1 MPIVPPPPA
10 ARASVVAARLRGLPS
25 IAAQHLRRIPD
36 LLASG
41 DLAGAELALMAARA
55 LAPSHPEALR
65 WAAAVAQRRGR
76 AAEAVALLDEA
87 LAQWPADPE
96 LLLAAAALDFDRD
109 DHARAQQ
116 RLSAAS
122 TLPAGA
128 DFALR
133 LSLEAERQGYIELAL
148 AAADAALAGDPRTP
162 RALLQR
168 GRSLHALGRADDA
181 AAVFRGVI
189 ARDPANAA
197 AWFSLLDQKTIRVSA
212 SELDALCAAEA
223 RAQGGDEDATL
234 LGFALGKA
242 LEDHGRHAEALAAF
256 QRANARVRRRSA
268 WDAAQFSRQVDA
280 VLAAF
285 DGPVAQADGGAGEE
299 VLFVVGLP
307 RSGTTLIEQVLAAHP
322 QVEGASELPYLHRVV
337 AGESQRRGQA
347 FPAWA
352 GAASASDWAR
362 LGADYLRRSARW
374 RTRRPRSTDKL
385 PANWLL
391 AGAALAML
399 PGTRVVAL
407 LRDPLETAWSCYKQL
422 FGREQVGFAY
432 DFADLAAYWRDYER
446 TVRFFAARD
455 PRRFRAQSYE
465 AFVADPEGQTR
476 ELLEFCGLPFD
487 PACLRFHEAERS
499 VRTASAAQVRQPLR
513 RDTARA
519 AAYGALLDPLRV
531 LLAGKETSP

>member
-25 IAAQHLRRIPD
+25 VAAQHLRRIPD
-36 LLASG
+36 LLAAG
-41 DLAGAELALMAARA
+41 DVAAAELSLLAARA

-65 WAAAVAQRRGR
+65 WAATLAARRGR
-76 AAEAVALLDEA
+76 GAEAVALFDEA
-87 LAQWPADPE
+87 LAQWPTDPE
-96 LLLAAAALDFDRD
+96 LLLAAAALDFDCD
-109 DHARAQQ
+109 EHARAA
-116 RLSAAS
+116 RHLAAAAAV
-122 TLPAGA
+122 PAGA

-133 LSLEAERQGYIELAL
+133 LSLEAERQGDIDRAL
-148 AAADAALAGDPRTP
+148 GAADAALAADPRST

-168 GRSLHALGRADDA
+168 ARCLHALGRAEDA
-181 AAVFRGVI
+181 AATFRGVL
-189 ARDPANAA
+189 AREPAHPA
-197 AWFSLLDQKTIRVSA
+197 AWFALLDQKTIRVSTQ
-212 SELDALCAAEA
+212 ELDALAAAEA
-223 RAQGGDEDATL
+223 RAQGNDDDATL

-242 LEDHGRHAEALAAF
+242 LEDHGQHAGALAAL
-256 QRANARVRRRSA
+256 QRANARARRRA
-268 WDAAQFSRQVDA
+268 GWDAARFSRQVDA
-280 VLAAF
+280 MLAAF
-285 DGPVAQADGGAGEE
+285 DGPVAQADGGAGGE

-322 QVEGASELPYLHRVV
+322 QVEGASELSCLPRVV
-337 AGESQRRGQA
+337 AGESQRRGQG
-347 FPAWA
+347 FPDWA
-352 GAASASDWAR
+352 GAASPADWAR

-385 PANWLL
+385 PDNWFL

-422 FGREQVGFAY
+422 FARDQAAFAY

-446 TVRFFAARD
+446 AVRFFSARD
-455 PRRFRAQSYE
+455 PARVRAQSYE

-476 ELLEFCGLPFD
+476 ELLDFLGLPFD
-487 PACLRFHEAERS
+487 PACLRFHEAARS

-519 AAYGALLDPLRV
+519 AAYGALLDPLRR
-531 LLAGKETSP
+531 LLAIPEVSP